1 MVIFMKKTLKATSWI
16 LSVITVISCFVGCGV
31 QKPYYDGISSDV
43 TNMGDN
49 TLTLNGVVT
58 EGVDTEKNK
67 ATTSTSSNEEEDKI
81 VKITPDG
88 GKEVMV
94 KSNPTLTPLTIS
106 SGGVSSYQI
115 VSYYNLSLEVMT
127 TFMSDLEAKTG
138 ATFNSTV
145 ASQAQSIGKGKQ
157 IVIGSFSKLRSFSGA
172 PKFKSW
178 TGGAVSVVG
187 DTIFISVADVA
198 YLDGVLASF
207 VSKIKSVGSGTYVVA
222 SDLKLAYD
230 KCAISEYIP
239 SLTVTN
245 TVSYKGLYSAGGGNY
260 QVTYKDVRAADI
272 STYCSTLLKEGFTL
286 QQQNTINTNKFYLYV
301 KGDTIVH
308 INWFAKLNQFSILY
322 GPKTY
327 VPAQK
332 PITEYSKRVTPT
344 ISMLALGEIGTS
356 LVLQLEDGSFLLID
370 GGQGKTEYY
379 SKDSATLWNFLSSHA
394 PAGEKPRITWLVT
407 HIHMDHRNLF
417 QQFIP
422 AYKNKIDLE
431 LVVWNMPDFNEIDS
445 KYAPDWKEGGSTP
458 KPAKNYV
465 TPVATLIDIVNKNF
479 PQTPIYTCHTGE
491 KLYLPGCEVEFLV
504 CHEDYYLNNF
514 QWINDTSLTCRITM
528 QGKTMMVFG
537 DTTKY
542 VSNAIITPA
551 YGNYIK
557 SDILQVA
564 HHGNGE
570 GTLAT
575 FKAVDPD
582 ICLWSASKDN
592 YETYK
597 TKEPNTWLFATSG
610 TDGQRSRKHY
620 HQSNTTTITIPSMSV
635 SQTTVY

>member
-1 MVIFMKKTLKATSWI
+1 MKNTFKAISLLLVIL
-16 LSVITVISCFVGCGV
+16 TVASCFVGCGIQNV
-31 QKPYYDGISSDV
+31 GFNSGVLENNV
-43 TNMGDN
+43 TADLATNGGYTENNATENHKN
-49 TLTLNGVVT
+49 T
-58 EGVDTEKNK
+58 
-67 ATTSTSSNEEEDKI
+67 TSSNAKEEKLI
-81 VKITPDG
+81 VTATPEG

-94 KSNPTLTPLTIS
+94 KSDSTLTPLTLS
-106 SGGVSSYQI
+106 AGSVANYEI
-115 VSYYNLSLEVMT
+115 VSHYTLSLQGMT
-127 TFMSDLEAKTG
+127 SFMSALKSKTG
-138 ATFNSTV
+138 IDFKATV
-145 ASQAQSIGKGKQ
+145 KSQVETIGGKQ
-157 IVIGSFSKLRSFSGA
+157 IVVGSFGNMTAYKGA
-172 PKFKSW
+172 PEFKSW
-178 TGGAVSVVG
+178 TGGAVTVVG
-187 DTIFISVADVA
+187 ETIYIGVAEA
-198 YLDGVLASF
+198 SLLESVLASF
-207 VSKIKSVGSGTYVVA
+207 VAKIKSVGSNKYVVA
-222 SDLKLAYD
+222 ADLKYAYD
-230 KCAISEYIP
+230 KCAVSEYIP
-239 SLTVTN
+239 PLSATGVTD
-245 TVSYKGLYSAGGGNY
+245 KGVYSAGGGNY
-260 QVTYKDVRAADI
+260 QKTYKDVKAADVSRYCQTLI
-272 STYCSTLLKEGFTL
+272 SKGFTL
-286 QQQNTINTNKFYLYV
+286 QQQNTINGNCFYLYV
-301 KGDTIVH
+301 KGDTMVH
-308 INWFAKLNQFSILY
+308 INWFSKLNQFSIVY

-327 VPAQK
+327 IPAKK
-332 PITEYSKRVTPT
+332 PITGYTKRATPT
-344 ISMLALGEIGTS
+344 ITMLALGEIGTS
-356 LVLQLEDGSFLLID
+356 IVIQLEDGSFLLID
-370 GGQGKTEYY
+370 GGQGKTDYY
-379 SKDSATLWNFLSSHA
+379 TKDSTTLWNFLSSHA

-431 LVVWNMPDFNEIDS
+431 LVVWNMPDFNEIGT
-445 KYAPDWKEGGSTP
+445 KYAPNWKEGEN

-479 PQTPIYTCHTGE
+479 PKTPIYTCHTGE

-514 QWINDTSLTCRITM
+514 EWINDTSLTCRITM

-537 DTTKY
+537 DTTKK
-542 VSNAIITPA
+542 VSNTIITPA

-582 ICLWSASKDN
+582 ICLWSTSKAN

-597 TKEPNTWLFATSG
+597 TREPNTWLFATSG

>member
-1 MVIFMKKTLKATSWI
+1 MKKTLKAISWI
-16 LSVITVISCFVGCGV
+16 LSILAVLSCFASCEF
-31 QKPYYDGISSDV
+31 QKPYNDGISSDV
-43 TNMGDN
+43 TNVGDN

-67 ATTSTSSNEEEDKI
+67 ATTSISSNEKEDKI

-106 SGGVSSYQI
+106 SGSTSSYQI
-115 VSYYNLSLEVMT
+115 VSYYNLST
-127 TFMSDLEAKTG
+127 TPMKNFISDLSAKTG
-138 ATFNSTV
+138 ATFNATV
-145 ASQAQSIGKGKQ
+145 DSQTENIGSGKQ
-157 IVIGSFSKLRSFSGA
+157 IVIGAFSNLRSFNGA

-198 YLDGVLASF
+198 YLDGVLTSF

-239 SLTVTN
+239 PLTVTN
-245 TVSYKGLYSAGGGNY
+245 TVSYKGLYSAGSGNY

-286 QQQNTINTNKFYLYV
+286 QQQNTINTNQFYLYV
-301 KGDTIVH
+301 KGDTMVH
-308 INWFAKLNQFSILY
+308 INWFAKLNQFSIVY

-327 VPAQK
+327 IPAKK
-332 PITEYSKRVTPT
+332 PITGYSKKSTPSIT
-344 ISMLALGEIGTS
+344 MLALGEIGTS
-356 LVLQLEDGSFLLID
+356 IVIQLEDGSFLLID
-370 GGQGKTEYY
+370 GGQGKTDYY
-379 SKDSATLWNFLSSHA
+379 TKDSTTLWNFLSSKA

-422 AYKNKIDLE
+422 QYKDKINLE

-445 KYAPDWKEGGSTP
+445 KYAPNWKEGEA
-458 KPAKNYV
+458 KPAKNYA
-465 TPVATLIDIVNKNF
+465 TPVATLIGIINKNF
-479 PQTPIYTCHTGE
+479 PKTPIYTCHSGE
-491 KLYLPGCEVEFLV
+491 KLYLPGCEIEFLA

-514 QWINDTSLTCRITM
+514 QWINDTSLTCRVNIN
-528 QGKTMMVFG
+528 GKSMMVFG
-537 DTTKY
+537 DTTKN

-557 SDILQVA
+557 SDILQLA

-575 FKAVDPD
+575 YKAVDPD
-582 ICLWSASKDN
+582 ICLWSSVKSRFNELKGTGDANIWLYAS
-592 YETYK
+592 
-597 TKEPNTWLFATSG
+597 SG
-610 TDGQRSRKHY
+610 SDGQRARSHY
-620 HQSNTTTITIPSMSV
+620 HHSNTTTITIPSMSV
-635 SQTTVY
+635 KTTAVY

>member
-1 MVIFMKKTLKATSWI
+1 MKKTLKAISWT
-16 LSVITVISCFVGCGV
+16 LSVLAVLSCFASCEF
-31 QKPYYDGISSDV
+31 QKPYHDGISSDV
-43 TNMGDN
+43 TNVGDN

-67 ATTSTSSNEEEDKI
+67 ATTSTSSNEKEDKI

-88 GKEVMV
+88 GKEVML

-106 SGGVSSYQI
+106 SGSTSSYQI
-115 VSYYNLSLEVMT
+115 VSYYNLSITPMKN
-127 TFMSDLEAKTG
+127 FISDLSAKTG
-138 ATFNSTV
+138 ATFNATV
-145 ASQAQSIGKGKQ
+145 ASQTENIGSGKQ
-157 IVIGSFSKLRSFSGA
+157 IVIGAFSNLRSFNGA

-198 YLDGVLASF
+198 CLDGVLTSF

-239 SLTVTN
+239 PLTVTN

-286 QQQNTINTNKFYLYV
+286 QQQNTINTNQFYLYV

-308 INWFAKLNQFSILY
+308 INWIAKLNQFSIVY

-327 VPAQK
+327 IPAKK
-332 PITEYSKRVTPT
+332 PITGYSKKATPT
-344 ISMLALGEIGTS
+344 ITMLALGEIGTS
-356 LVLQLEDGSFLLID
+356 IVIQLEDGSFLLID
-370 GGQGKTEYY
+370 GGQGKTDYY
-379 SKDSATLWNFLSSHA
+379 TKDSTTLWNFLSSKA

-422 AYKNKIDLE
+422 QYKDKINLE

-445 KYAPDWKEGGSTP
+445 KYAPNWKEGEA
-458 KPAKNYV
+458 KPAKNYA
-465 TPVATLIDIVNKNF
+465 TPVATLIGIINKNF
-479 PQTPIYTCHTGE
+479 PKTPIYTCHSGE

-504 CHEDYYLNNF
+504 CHEDYYLNKF
-514 QWINDTSLTCRITM
+514 EWINDTSLTCRITM

-537 DTTKY
+537 DTTHS
-542 VSNAIITPA
+542 VSNAILTPA

-575 FKAVDPD
+575 YKAVDPD
-582 ICLWSASKDN
+582 ICLWSSSKSNFEKYIKQNDQNKWLYAS
-592 YETYK
+592 
-597 TKEPNTWLFATSG
+597 SG
-610 TDGQRSRKHY
+610 SDGQRTRKHY
-620 HQSNTTTITIPSMSV
+620 HQSSTTTITIPSLAV
-635 SQTTVY
+635 SQTQVYT